1 MKTMKM
7 INQFRILPLL
17 AILLTASLVVSCS
30 SDDDTDAPEEEEE
43 VEVITNVT
51 LVFTNTAD
59 ATDTVMASAIDPDGE
74 GAQELQIINP
84 IELAVGTEYTLTYL
98 ILNALDPADTEDI
111 GEEILE
117 EDNEHQFFYSFSNG
131 AFASPT
137 GNGNIDSASDPLN
150 YNDQDENGNPVGL
163 STSWTTSDAPLAGG
177 TFTARL
183 QHQPDLKSATTGAND
198 GDTDFD
204 LTFTLNIQ

>member
-17 AILLTASLVVSCS
+17 AILFTAVIVSCS
-30 SDDDTDAPEEEEE
+30 SDDDTEAPEEEEE
-43 VEVITNVT
+43 VEVITSVT
-51 LVFTNTAD
+51 LMFTPTAGG
-59 ATDTVMASAIDPDGE
+59 TPVTASAVDPDGE
-74 GAQELQIINP
+74 GAQELQIVNP
-84 IELAVGTEYTLTYL
+84 IELEVNTEYTMTYM
-98 ILNALDPADTEDI
+98 ILNALDPTDPEDI

-137 GNGNIDSASDPLN
+137 GNGNIDNASDPLN

-163 STSWTTSDAPLAGG
+163 STSWTTPETPLAEGM
-177 TFTARL
+177 FTARL